1 MKLSNIKGFFPY
13 MVLVFLN
20 TFVDL
25 GHKILI
31 QDTLYQT
38 VSGTKYTILSSII
51 NAFILLPYILLF
63 TPSGFIADKFPK
75 SRVLKITA
83 AASIPLTIMITIC
96 YFKGYFWG
104 SFFLTLLLGIQS
116 ALNSPAKYGYIKEMF
131 GKEHLSQVNAI
142 VQTLTIVSILG
153 ATCVFTFMFSYFMQ
167 KAGLHASTD
176 KSLILTKFASL
187 GFLLIASSIFET
199 GMTFRLIKNEAAASN
214 SVYNPLHYFN
224 GRYLKSYLHKTYQHR
239 VIFTCIVGLSVFW
252 AVNQVLLASYGA
264 FLKEHIGDVSV
275 LFAQGSLAMGGIG
288 ILLGALYAGKVSKG
302 FIETGLI
309 PVAALGVTAGL
320 FILPHLNSALTIV
333 ALFLGY
339 GFFGGMLVVP
349 LNALIQF
356 NAPRQEAGKVQ
367 AANNFLQNCFMFSFL
382 VVNIALGLIK
392 VDSQFLLYG
401 LSIIALIGTIFTL
414 VTLPQS
420 LIRYMAYFIA
430 SRFYKLHVYQ
440 LNNLPS
446 TGGVLLL
453 GNHVSFIDWAVLQ
466 ISSPRQI
473 RFVIE
478 RSFTQIWYLKWLFK
492 KFRVIP
498 IARGASQN
506 ALKEI
511 NNALN
516 AGEVVAMFPEG
527 RLSINGQIG
536 LFHSGFERS
545 AINSNAVIIPFY
557 INGLW
562 GSKMSY
568 GFDIHSKVSRRSVSV
583 VYGAAID
590 INSSAQMVRQK
601 VKQLSIQAWKY
612 AIQEKNNIQTQ
623 WLLKAKTRINSVAI
637 IEGDKK
643 KISVAQLLGSVLLVR
658 RKLKA
663 LLKNQQ
669 NIGIVL
675 PSSAGGVLA
684 NLAMLCLGKTIVNLN
699 YTVSADSFDSAIHQ
713 ASIKTIITSRL
724 FVKKLEDRGFNI
736 LSPNTQLIYL
746 EDLITKKSKPYI
758 MAYALLAKLMP
769 TILIKRFY
777 IKSVNVNSTAAILF
791 SSGSEG
797 CPKGIKLSHANILSN
812 INQVVEVIGLESK
825 DIMLNAL
832 PLFHAFGLT
841 ITTMLPLIKGVPV
854 LCCPDPTKTLEIAKL
869 IYRHKVTLHCS
880 TSSLLGL
887 FNRNTSVHSLMLSSL
902 RMVIAGAEKLSP
914 TIYKDFKEKFNQ
926 EIYEGYGA
934 TEVAPVASC
943 NLPDAISLLDWHVH
957 KANKPGTVG
966 LPLPGCAFR
975 VVHPETYEDLPVGED
990 GLILIGGIQ
999 IMQGYLSM
1007 PEKTKAVLIEDDD
1020 YHWYKTG
1027 DKGHLDNEG
1036 FLTIVDRYSRF
1047 AKIAGEMLSLT
1058 AVENAWQSVYEEPI
1072 EVMAI
1077 SMPHDKKG
1085 EELVLLYSAPVSE
1098 SELRQRLLATSLPKF
1113 MLPSQIKYI
1122 TDLPK
1127 LGNGKKDYVFAKQI
1141 LLEMQESTLD
1151 VIGV

>member
-1 MKLSNIKGFFPY
+1 MAI
-13 MVLVFLN
+13 VFLN

-75 SRVLKITA
+75 ASVLKITA

-116 ALNSPAKYGYIKEMF
+116 ALNSPAKYGYIKEIF
-131 GKEHLSQVNAI
+131 GKEHLSQANAV
-142 VQTLTIVSILG
+142 VQTLTILAILG
-153 ATCVFTFMFSYFMQ
+153 ATFVFTCMFSHFMQ
-167 KAGLHASTD
+167 KAGLHTSVD
-176 KSLILTKFASL
+176 KSLILMHFAPL
-187 GFLLIASSIFET
+187 GFLLIAFSMFET
-199 GMTFRLIKNEAAASN
+199 AMTFRLIKKEAAAPQSN
-214 SVYNPLHYFN
+214 YNPSRYFN
-224 GRYLKSYLHKTYQHR
+224 GHYLKSYLHKTCQNR
-239 VIFTCIVGLSVFW
+239 VIFTCIIGLSVFW

-288 ILLGALYAGKVSKG
+288 ILFGALYAGKVSKG

-309 PVAALGVTAGL
+309 PAAAVGITAGL
-320 FILPHLNSALTIV
+320 FILPHLNSAIAIMV
-333 ALFLGY
+333 LFLAY

-356 NAPRQEAGKVQ
+356 SAPREEAGKVQ
-367 AANNFLQNCFMFSFL
+367 SANNFLQNCFMFSFL
-382 VVNIALGLIK
+382 VLNIVLGLVK
-392 VDSQFLLYG
+392 VDSQFIMYG
-401 LSIIALIGTIFTL
+401 LSAIALTGTIFTL
-414 VTLPQS
+414 VTLPHS

-430 SRFYKLHVYQ
+430 SRFYKIHVYQ

-446 TGGVLLL
+446 NGGVLLL

-466 ISSPRQI
+466 ISSPRPI
-473 RFVIE
+473 RFVVE
-478 RSFTQIWYLKWLFK
+478 RSFTEIWYLRWLFK
-492 KFRVIP
+492 KFKAIP

-506 ALKEI
+506 AIKEI

-545 AINSNAVIIPFY
+545 AINCNAVIIPFY
-557 INGLW
+557 LHGLW
-562 GSKMSY
+562 GSKTSY
-568 GFDIHSKVSRRSVSV
+568 SSNSHSKVTKRMVSV
-583 VYGAAID
+583 VYGAALD
-590 INSSAQMVRQK
+590 INSSAQAVRQK

-612 AIQEKNNIQTQ
+612 AIEEKNNIQTE
-623 WLLKAKTRINSVAI
+623 WLLKAKERMNSTAI
-637 IEGDKK
+637 IEGEKK
-643 KISVAQLLGSVLLVR
+643 KISVAQLLGSVLYVR
-658 RKLKA
+658 TKLKSI
-663 LLKNQQ
+663 LKNQQ
-669 NIGIVL
+669 NVGIIF
-675 PSSAGGVLA
+675 PSSAGGIIA
-684 NLAMLCLGKTIVNLN
+684 NLAVLLLGKTIVNLN
-699 YTVSADSFDSAIHQ
+699 YTVGVASFDSAKHQ
-713 ASIKTIITSRL
+713 ASIKTVITSRL
-724 FVKKLEDRGFNI
+724 FIKKLEGRGI
-736 LSPNTQLIYL
+736 DIVSPDTHLIFL
-746 EDLITKKSKPYI
+746 EDLITKESRPYI
-758 MAYALLAKLMP
+758 MALAFFAKLMP
-769 TILIKRFY
+769 VTIIKHLFVKPVDVY
-777 IKSVNVNSTAAILF
+777 STAAILF

-812 INQVVEVIGLESK
+812 INQVVEVMGLESK
-825 DIMLNAL
+825 DVMLNSL

-841 ITTMLPLIKGVPV
+841 ITTLLPLIKGVPV
-854 LCCPDPTKTLEIAKL
+854 LCCPDPVKVLEIAKL
-869 IYRHKVTLHCS
+869 VYKHKVTLYCS
-880 TSSLLGL
+880 TSSILGL
-887 FNRNTSVHSLMLSSL
+887 FARNPSVHPLMLSSL

-914 TIYKDFKEKFNQ
+914 TVYRDFKEKFHQ

-943 NLPDAISLLDWHVH
+943 NLPDAISLVDWHVH

-975 VVHPETYEDLPVGED
+975 VVHPETCEDLPVGED

-999 IMQGYLSM
+999 IMQGYLNM
-1007 PEKTKAVLIEDDD
+1007 PEKTKEVLIEDND

-1027 DKGHLDNEG
+1027 DKGHLDSEG

-1047 AKIAGEMLSLT
+1047 AKIAGEMISLS
-1058 AVENAWQSVYEEPI
+1058 AVETAWQEVYEEPI
-1072 EVMAI
+1072 DVMAVSI
-1077 SMPHDKKG
+1077 PHDKKG
-1085 EELVLLYSAPVSE
+1085 EELALLYSAPVSE
-1098 SELRQRLLATSLPKF
+1098 TELRQHLLAASLPKF
-1113 MLPSQIKYI
+1113 MLPGQIKYI

-1127 LGNGKKDYVFAKQI
+1127 LGNGKKDYVSAKQM
-1141 LLEMQESTLD
+1141 LLEMQESM
-1151 VIGV
+1151 VI